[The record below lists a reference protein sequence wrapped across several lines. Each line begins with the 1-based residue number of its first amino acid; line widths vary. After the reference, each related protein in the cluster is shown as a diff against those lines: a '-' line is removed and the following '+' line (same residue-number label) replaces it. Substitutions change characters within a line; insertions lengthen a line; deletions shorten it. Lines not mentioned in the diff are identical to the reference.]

1 MLVAADVE
9 RQRKGALYGGPVG
22 PAGVAFAPVVNTY
35 GRHRMQQQGGGG
47 GGSGGGG
54 MGAAWGDSGQPGG
67 AGGGMR
73 QYSRSIV
80 FVASHTLNDPSPPH
94 GSGAVVLPP
103 SGKRPPS
110 DATAVAAA
118 GTAEAAPE
126 PTPEA
131 ATGEGGSGA
140 PLPGGSR
147 LFAEPMSLVGGE
159 EEEEDNEEEVG
170 GGRHAGLGSYPEA
183 ASSALW
189 QAEGW
194 GGAGVGFVPPAVA
207 SEEEEEEEEGED
219 VYDEDEG
226 EEEEEEDGLEEDGLE
241 EEEEV
246 GLELEEEGGV
256 LPTLVHDDSG
266 TMEEGEEEEGV
277 AEQLRSR
284 REEPETGQE
293 GPLGLGF
300 VQNR

>member
-35 GRHRMQQQGGGG
+35 GRHRTQQQGGGG
-47 GGSGGGG
+47 GGGGGGG

-110 DATAVAAA
+110 DATEAAA

-140 PLPGGSR
+140 VLPGGSR
-147 LFAEPMSLVGGE
+147 LFVEPMSLVGGE

-194 GGAGVGFVPPAVA
+194 GGAGLGFVPPAVA